1 MAEPLSDTVVR
12 APAAPLAPYV
22 EQYVG
27 YRLLGFPAGLHRGV
41 PSRHLTFIVSIGDP
55 IDVVAQTD
63 PSQSPS
69 SYRCVV
75 GGLQASHALISHRGD
90 QEGVEVE
97 LTPEGC
103 RALLGLPAAALWNTS
118 VELDEV
124 AARLGGELWERLQAT
139 TDWASRFAVCDQTLL
154 GLLDRST
161 AAPLAPELRRSWQ
174 LLTDSCGAVGV
185 RDLAAEVGWSRQHL
199 RRRFSEEFGLAP
211 KLAGRVIRFDHA
223 RHTLQRVGQAVTIAE
238 VAAATG
244 YYDQAHLH
252 REFTEFAGCGPTEL
266 LAGDLPSVQD
276 EATRLRA
283 R

>member
-1 MAEPLSDTVVR
+1 VVEPLSETVLQR
-12 APAAPLAPYV
+12 PAAPVAPYV

-27 YRLLGFPAGLHRGV
+27 YRLLGFPPGLHRGV

-63 PSQSPS
+63 PSQSPAR
-69 SYRCVV
+69 YRCVI

-90 QEGVEVE
+90 QEGIGIE

-103 RALLGLPAAALWNTS
+103 RALFGLPAAALWNTS
-118 VELDEV
+118 LELDDV
-124 AARLGGELWERLQAT
+124 TSRLGDELWERLQVAS
-139 TDWASRFAVCDQTLL
+139 DWPARFAECDRVLL
-154 GLLDRST
+154 RLLDRST
-161 AAPLAPELRRSWQ
+161 TVPLAAELRRSWQ
-174 LLTDSCGAVGV
+174 LLSASHGAMGV

-199 RRRFSEEFGLAP
+199 RRRFTEEFGLAP

-223 RHTLQRVGQAVTIAE
+223 RHTLQRAGSGATIAD
-238 VAAATG
+238 VAATTG

-252 REFTEFAGCGPTEL
+252 REFAQFAGCGPTEL

-276 EATRLRA
+276 EDHLA
-283 R
+283 RGR

>member
-1 MAEPLSDTVVR
+1 MAEPVSESVLR
-12 APAAPLAPYV
+12 APPEPLAPYV

-27 YRLLGFPAGLHRGV
+27 YRLLGFPPGLHRGV

-55 IDVVAQTD
+55 IDVAAQTD
-63 PSQSPS
+63 PSQAPAR
-69 SYRCVV
+69 YRCAL
-75 GGLQASHALISHRGD
+75 GGLQASHALIAHRGD
-90 QEGVEVE
+90 QEGVGIE

-103 RALLGLPAAALWNTS
+103 RVLFGLPAAALWDTTL
-118 VELDEV
+118 ELDEV
-124 AARLGGELWERLQAT
+124 ATRVGDELWERLQSAP
-139 TDWASRFAVCDQTLL
+139 DWASRFATCDGVLL
-154 GLLDRST
+154 RLLDRTS
-161 AAPLAPELRRSWQ
+161 APPMAPELRRSWD
-174 LLTDSCGAVGV
+174 LLARSHGSLGV

-223 RHTLQRVGQAVTIAE
+223 RHELQRSADTRTIAE
-238 VAAATG
+238 VAAAVG

-252 REFTEFAGCGPTEL
+252 REFSEFAGCGPTEL

-276 EATRLRA
+276 DVDGPGA